1 MQEQQKTDLNK
12 VIEFLAAKFP
22 ESFSVKGPAKPLKV
36 GIFNDIAEAIS
47 DEDPVSKTQI
57 RHALRRYTNSWR
69 YLEAVC
75 NGSARV
81 DLQGNDVEELT
92 DEHKSHAQQQLDESK
107 ARFAEK
113 KKAANKE
120 KDKNSYKKSAKKVS
134 NPPKRKPKSKS
145 AEAKPAVED
154 KPLVAMEE
162 FSAGSKVQVKL
173 GASPIGAVIVE
184 SNKDEVSVQLNS
196 GMVMKVKKENI
207 FQA

>member
-1 MQEQQKTDLNK
+1 
-12 VIEFLAAKFP
+12 
-22 ESFSVKGPAKPLKV
+22 VKGPAKPLKV

-75 NGSARV
+75 KGSARV

-134 NPPKRKPKSKS
+134 NPPKRKPKSKN